1 LVAAAVG
8 YSRLVSTDALF
19 GLLTSHHL
27 GALATI
33 QADGRPHLSNVSYT
47 FDPNTRLIRISVT
60 DSRVKVRNLRR
71 DPRASFH
78 VSSNNGWS
86 YVVAEGVGE
95 LSPVA
100 ADPNDA
106 TVEELIEVF
115 RAIQGEHPD
124 WQEYREAMVADKR
137 LVLRI
142 PVERVYGAAG
152 SG

>member
-1 LVAAAVG
+1 
-8 YSRLVSTDALF
+8 VSTDGLF
-19 GLLTSHHL
+19 GLLTSHNL
-27 GALATI
+27 GVLATI
-33 QADGRPHLSNVSYT
+33 QPDGRPHLSNVSYT

-78 VSSNNGWS
+78 VSSSNGWS

-95 LSPVA
+95 LTPVA
-100 ADPNDA
+100 ADENDP

-115 RAIQGEHPD
+115 RAIGGEHPD

-137 LVLRI
+137 MVLRI
-142 PVERVYGAAG
+142 PVERVYGAAA

>member
-1 LVAAAVG
+1 MP
-8 YSRLVSTDALF
+8 TDALF
-19 GLLTSHHL
+19 GLLASHNL
-27 GALATI
+27 GVLATI

-78 VSSNNGWS
+78 VSSSHGWS
-86 YVVAEGVGE
+86 YVVAEGIGE

-100 ADPNDA
+100 ADQNDA

-115 RAIQGEHPD
+115 RAISGEHPD

-137 LVLRI
+137 IVLRI
-142 PVERVYGAAG
+142 PVERVYGAAA